1 MILPIYATFSK
12 QDLKIESGLPPL
24 PLGEGRGEGS
34 LHRSDVVGYKR
45 AGKYFFTKQLAL
57 LLGMLPHPAP
67 LPEGE
72 GVRPHLWR
80 LKVLPDSNVL
90 EQE

>member
-1 MILPIYATFSK
+1 MK
-12 QDLKIESGLPPL
+12 RGLPPL

-34 LHRSDVVGYKR
+34 SRKSDVVSCKR

-57 LLGMLPHPAP
+57 LLARLPHPVP

-72 GVRPHLWR
+72 GVLPNLWG
-80 LKVLPDSNVL
+80 LKVLLDSS
-90 EQE
+90 EPAQK